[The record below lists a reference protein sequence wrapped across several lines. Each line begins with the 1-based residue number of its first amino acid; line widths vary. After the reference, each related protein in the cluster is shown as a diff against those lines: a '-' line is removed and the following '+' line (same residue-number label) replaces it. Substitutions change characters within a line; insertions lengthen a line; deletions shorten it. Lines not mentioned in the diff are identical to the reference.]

1 MTKSTAIITAIL
13 VALSIALL
21 VFWYVS
27 GLYLVDAPLD
37 LIVDALWWVVIAICV
52 VLVVRSEQ
60 KRRRAIRTIYVSPT
74 SLYSSSTGV
83 VACPDPSQRPA
94 TMRRMLDSVSYDYSK
109 KPLPDRSEFECRYV
123 VTTDRFEEGDD
134 ASTEG
139 VRVWEGTV
147 DTVIPGARQ
156 PVSSKAFKETP
167 GSSPRSSRSDGAQFI
182 ARRKRGPLPS
192 TVVRRGRAAALL
204 G

>member
-60 KRRRAIRTIYVSPT
+60 KRRRAISANYLVFWPQ
-74 SLYSSSTGV
+74 
-83 VACPDPSQRPA
+83 AP
-94 TMRRMLDSVSYDYSK
+94 
-109 KPLPDRSEFECRYV
+109 
-123 VTTDRFEEGDD
+123 
-134 ASTEG
+134 
-139 VRVWEGTV
+139 
-147 DTVIPGARQ
+147 
-156 PVSSKAFKETP
+156 
-167 GSSPRSSRSDGAQFI
+167 
-182 ARRKRGPLPS
+182 
-192 TVVRRGRAAALL
+192 
-204 G
+204 

>member
-21 VFWYVS
+21 VVWYVS

-83 VACPDPSQRPA
+83 VECPDPSQRPA
-94 TMRRMLDSVSYDYSK
+94 TMRRTSRRATT
-109 KPLPDRSEFECRYV
+109 PAPRECACGR
-123 VTTDRFEEGDD
+123 
-134 ASTEG
+134 A
-139 VRVWEGTV
+139 
-147 DTVIPGARQ
+147 
-156 PVSSKAFKETP
+156 
-167 GSSPRSSRSDGAQFI
+167 
-182 ARRKRGPLPS
+182 PS
-192 TVVRRGRAAALL
+192 TP
-204 G
+204 

>member
-1 MTKSTAIITAIL
+1 MTKSTAIITAVL

-21 VFWYVS
+21 VVWYAS
-27 GLYLVDAPLD
+27 GLYHVDAPLD

-109 KPLPDRSEFECRYV
+109 KPLPEGEFECRYV
-123 VTTDRFEEGDD
+123 VVTDRFEEGDD
-134 ASTEG
+134 VSNEE

-156 PVSSKAFKETP
+156 PVSSKAFK
-167 GSSPRSSRSDGAQFI
+167 D
-182 ARRKRGPLPS
+182 ARELS
-192 TVVRRGRAAALL
+192 AIVA
-204 G
+204 

>member
-21 VFWYVS
+21 VVWYVS

-123 VTTDRFEEGDD
+123 VNTDRFEEGDD

-156 PVSSKAFKETP
+156 PVSSKAFK
-167 GSSPRSSRSDGAQFI
+167 D
-182 ARRKRGPLPS
+182 ARELS
-192 TVVRRGRAAALL
+192 AIVA
-204 G
+204 

>member
-27 GLYLVDAPLD
+27 GLYLVDAPFD

-156 PVSSKAFKETP
+156 PVSSKAFKDA
-167 GSSPRSSRSDGAQFI
+167 G
-182 ARRKRGPLPS
+182 
-192 TVVRRGRAAALL
+192 
-204 G
+204 